1 MKPVVI
7 RRSAVRV
14 WTLALVGVPFVGL
27 AVDVLTRRRLTDT
40 LRGILFRPEDTQLF
54 EPRDVIWAWAMLI
67 CGGMMVVFGL
77 KELMF
82 PTAVI
87 EANGSGLRLKLSG
100 PLRPPSTLSWAEI
113 DDIGSGSVADE
124 GDRLP
129 VMWIR
134 LSDPTLLPAQPWGAR
149 WLDERTMA
157 LLASDW
163 DRTAARAAEE
173 VTALALAVAST
184 PPDSE
189 ADDEVSE

>member
-7 RRSAVRV
+7 RRSAVRM
-14 WTLALVGVPFVGL
+14 WTLALVGVPFVVL
-27 AVDVLTRRRLTDT
+27 AVDVLTRRRLTDA
-40 LRGILFRPEDTQLF
+40 LRAILFRPEDTQLF
-54 EPRDVIWAWAMLI
+54 EPRDVIWAWVMLI

-100 PLRPPSTLSWAEI
+100 PLRPPSILSWAEI
-113 DDIGSGSVADE
+113 DDIGSGSVADQ

-134 LSDPTLLPAQPWGAR
+134 LFDPTLLPDQPWGAR
-149 WLDERTMA
+149 WLDETTMA

-173 VTALALAVAST
+173 VTALALAVAGRR
-184 PPDSE
+184 PDSD
-189 ADDEVSE
+189 ADDEVSG